1 MAIFDHIHPKITG
14 SNFGFPEFVPACKKP
29 VYSICSF
36 LRYSQFQSFLTRLA
50 TAIFDH
56 VSTTKIPNIPSVS
69 SSETVNFRVM
79 SPDWP
84 HPVLTLPSTKIFKHI
99 LICMNLY
106 QHEKNHLIPSVHS
119 SDRVNFGVHRSNWPH
134 PFLTMPNQKI
144 CVNLHQHEKN
154 EAVS

>member
-1 MAIFDHIHPKITG
+1 MWICINNQ
-14 SNFGFPEFVPACKKP
+14 NFR
-29 VYSICSF
+29 YSICSF
-36 LRYSQFQSFLTRLA
+36 
-50 TAIFDH
+50 
-56 VSTTKIPNIPSVS
+56 
-69 SSETVNFRVM
+69 SETVNFRVM

-106 QHEKNHLIPSVHS
+106 KHEKNHLIPSVHS

-154 EAVS
+154 EAVSWICSGKIVDLKILQSDWLRAFWPIFQEQDFFQYRIYAGTQ